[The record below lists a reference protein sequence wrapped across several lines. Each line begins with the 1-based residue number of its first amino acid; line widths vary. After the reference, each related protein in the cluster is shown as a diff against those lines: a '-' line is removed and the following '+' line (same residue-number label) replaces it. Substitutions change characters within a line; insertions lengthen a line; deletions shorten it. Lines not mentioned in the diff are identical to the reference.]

1 MEETI
6 DETQYGYVT
15 KSKEPVKEK
24 EKKISAFQKIYFGFS
39 VISVIVQIIIT
50 FYLLAS
56 SSADPKLERV
66 IVVLGFVYLGV
77 FLIMVLM
84 NFHTRKL
91 SKNSLA
97 MYKGSMK
104 FVKHA
109 FKLIMLSVSIL
120 NIISA
125 SSLDLFALVTSV
137 ALLIFNIMTICLSL
151 LVSFITGEIKRR
163 LRKKN
168 REKKRLLSLNLRK
181 PKKYGEDEL

>member
-1 MEETI
+1 
-6 DETQYGYVT
+6 
-15 KSKEPVKEK
+15 
-24 EKKISAFQKIYFGFS
+24 
-39 VISVIVQIIIT
+39 
-50 FYLLAS
+50 
-56 SSADPKLERV
+56 
-66 IVVLGFVYLGV
+66 
-77 FLIMVLM
+77 
-84 NFHTRKL
+84 
-91 SKNSLA
+91 